1 MSKSARLPAFLSL
14 SGMVIRYWALLT
26 ATSRVEFQRKY
37 AGSALGLFWTALNP
51 LLFLGVYLF
60 LFLVV
65 FQVRLPQYAG
75 LGYAVMIFCGLVP
88 YMCFTETMNAGTV
101 ALKQNMH
108 LIKNVVMPIDLIP
121 LRVVMVALITQVF
134 GLVAVLILAAIQGEL
149 ALKVLWMLPLAL
161 GLQLVFLAGLALFFS
176 ALGVLIPD
184 LAHIIGTLL
193 LLLMF
198 LSPVAFTANMIPPGL
213 EAVTLANPVAYMIE
227 MFRSALMASNE
238 IKPHMILAFA
248 GIAFVTFWAGAA
260 FFRRFKTAI
269 VDYE

>member
-1 MSKSARLPAFLSL
+1 MSKSPRLPAFLSL
-14 SGMVIRYWALLT
+14 SGMAVRYWGLLT
-26 ATSRVEFQRKY
+26 ATSRVEFQRRY
-37 AGSALGLFWTALNP
+37 AGSTLGLFWTALNP

-65 FQVRLPQYAG
+65 FQVRLPQYSG
-75 LGYAVMIFCGLVP
+75 LGYAVMIFSGLVP

-121 LRVVMVALITQVF
+121 LRVVMVALITQLF

-149 ALKVLWMLPLAL
+149 ALKVLWMLPLAM

-198 LSPVAFTANMIPPGL
+198 VSPVAFNAGMIPPGL
-213 EAVTLANPVAYMIE
+213 EAVTLANPIAYMIE
-227 MFRSALMASNE
+227 VFRSALMASNE
-238 IKPHMILAFA
+238 IRPHMIQAFA

>member
-14 SGMVIRYWALLT
+14 SGMVVRYWGLLT
-26 ATSRVEFQRKY
+26 ATSRVEFQRRY
-37 AGSALGLFWTALNP
+37 AGSTLGLFWTALNP

-75 LGYAVMIFCGLVP
+75 LGYAVMIFSGLVP

-121 LRVVMVALITQVF
+121 LRVVMVALITQLF

-149 ALKVLWMLPLAL
+149 ALKALWMLPLAM

-198 LSPVAFTANMIPPGL
+198 VSPVAFNAGMIPPGL
-213 EAVTLANPVAYMIE
+213 EVVTLANPVAYMIE
-227 MFRSALMASNE
+227 VFRSALMASNE
-238 IKPHMILAFA
+238 IRPHMVLAFA
-248 GIAFVTFWAGAA
+248 GIAFVTFWGGAA